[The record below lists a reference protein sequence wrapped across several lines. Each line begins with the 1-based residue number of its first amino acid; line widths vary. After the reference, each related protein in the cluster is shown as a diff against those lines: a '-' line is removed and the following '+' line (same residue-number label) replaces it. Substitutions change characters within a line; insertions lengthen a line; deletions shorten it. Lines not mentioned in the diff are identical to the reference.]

1 MFAIYVKNYR
11 DAGGEVIT
19 TENKLLQIPFMEY
32 NKELGQ
38 DITVGYD
45 AGIINPTVKTEC
57 GSAGSFEFSMES
69 ESPYF
74 NSFLIMKTIIRIEYD
89 GETIFRGRVLNL
101 DDQMWGTRSVH
112 CEGDLAFLLDVQ
124 YPGTV
129 DSKRTK
135 QKIGSY
141 ITNLMGY
148 YNDNIRDS
156 DKKIVIG
163 HIPGSYPHHDE
174 DFHYNSEQEIGEE
187 TKKHGSSSWQ
197 SVGDALNSLKSN
209 YGGWFRTRYESGIT
223 YLDWLNWYFNPK
235 INDQVLSITDNMI
248 NISSTVELSDI
259 FTVVI
264 PVGQKTTTKSS
275 KDSKDTSLYIEG
287 YMTDVHGN
295 NKYIRVPD
303 LIKLY
308 SKSQLDSGYHTYE
321 DYANAIDD
329 YGWIYKT
336 VSFSNANTQ
345 AKLWSYAVDWIKEN
359 YIGKNRQFTIT
370 AIDLH
375 SMGYSCDKITVGDR
389 VTVRLP
395 YDSDTERRIFTVL
408 SITYDLYN
416 PENNSYT
423 IGVPTDNKSSK
434 EYGTKNNT
442 KTTKSSTP
450 VSKDPGKND
459 KGFEW
464 DWEENQWDIA
474 TGLADFMRHAGLITD
489 EGAAYLLD
497 HLNDADDERSQGFRV
512 LVNGTTGADF
522 VYRSISHFLIDSSTG
537 VVQQMKGF
545 FGFDEPT
552 GDVDPGFDFSLTGD
566 FTNEMTNVQYDAKH
580 SRWNAKE
587 TATLTH
593 ADGGERTYNFGVGID
608 GTTGY
613 IYAKKLVLIDNDEP
627 FEITNKLVVLGG
639 SVDSLDDNLKGLA
652 AYANELDKSITVVAS
667 DVFQVGATMSDQY
680 LELNKG
686 LLDLDKTVTNL
697 SSDVTNI
704 GQTMDTS
711 LSDMTLRLAEMGK
724 TVTNITSD
732 VVNIGQQ
739 ISDVG
744 AQVTQELASMN
755 ITVTNLT
762 SDVTQIGDGLTQAQA
777 DVASNG
783 DKILAINKDV
793 AVINAAV
800 TILGGDYPVDPE
812 TGKAYTR
819 TKYIQKINADLKAMF
834 SDLSGYTFNDE
845 NGNEYQ
851 VNIPKF
857 DSVVRVDNLVAD
869 NLAASKVYADEVAAN
884 TLAAAKVYADEITAN
899 KITADRVKSII
910 GEYNFIQA
918 DSISSTQIQVS
929 RAIWSQA
936 GIATPGTVTGNKIMG
951 HDLVIGSG
959 SEYDEQ
965 FSVKQFIRN
974 IQIVP
979 SGINGEYLLQ
989 YNRYS
994 DGTAWVTASTFSV
1007 AASVILTGAWDSAAS
1022 GRASYYV
1029 NSKLMTTIRGYWSG
1043 GKFYIYSSDQ
1053 SDGDTTHYLTRTDIS
1068 SVVAADSVNNNSAK
1082 NVTANVKVYYVSP
1095 YDTSGTAKDTGKTG
1109 LTVTV
1114 NAGSVYDKGWKAAY
1128 DEVDYPT
1135 SQNTTASFSV
1145 TFPGSVVGS
1154 DYPKTYTLKDILI
1167 ATSSASGSIGLY
1179 QGAMQ
1184 VAGWPVKLSNGG
1196 WVVDSTS
1203 STGYRLYYYINA
1215 NSDKTSWVARSS
1227 ITGGDVFTAGKNS
1240 VGFKSDTPTYKNAP
1254 PNTSTVNT
1262 LTYTLTNNKTLAT
1275 AFQLTT
1281 DGWVMDET
1289 KIGETTYAKGHCIC
1303 YIMNTTAS
1311 KQIARRIISG
1321 ATPYNT
1327 GWKAAAAKVKVNAS
1341 TTSTGKVTVPSSTV
1355 GSTSDLSITLT
1366 PNREFTT
1373 TESSSKSGYLEAKYG
1388 STVFSKLQI
1397 VVSGSGW
1404 LTTVNETSYPK
1415 GIYYARVMASGTKC
1429 MSVLRITG
1437 NVPYGDGYDAGVA
1450 AENFGTVSW
1459 ITDENGTKV
1468 TTGTSNSTDH
1478 VWLTVPLKKKTGTS
1492 KTWKFYLSFDGW
1504 SSGTNKARLRLT
1516 NASGPIYATKSVAI
1530 PEPTDFYT
1538 TAPNGQSY
1546 GGKSNNSSGYYIS
1559 GSGSG
1564 ATVWIIV
1571 KGTWTCGGYTYN
1583 GINYLAAAPKAVY
1596 AKGWNDFRKKCEAE
1610 EVYKLI
1616 NGNYVKYTRYSIPA
1630 AI

>member
-19 TENKLLQIPFMEY
+19 TENKLLQIPFTEY

-89 GETIFRGRVLNL
+89 GETIFRGRVLSL

-135 QKIGSY
+135 QSLNSY
-141 ITNLMGY
+141 ISNVLSH
-148 YNDNIRDS
+148 YNSYVGDP
-156 DKKIVIG
+156 DKKIYAG
-163 HIPGSYPHHDE
+163 NIPGSYSSE
-174 DFHYNSEQEIGEE
+174 YNSEQKIGEE

-197 SVGDALNSLKSN
+197 SVGDALNSLKSS
-209 YGGWFRTRYESGIT
+209 YGGWFRTRYENGAA

-275 KDSKDTSLYIEG
+275 KDSTDTSLYIEG
-287 YMTDVHGN
+287 YMTDVHGS

-434 EYGTKNNT
+434 EYGTKNT

-459 KGFEW
+459 NGFEW
-464 DWEENQWDIA
+464 DWEERQWNIA
-474 TGLADFMRHAGLITD
+474 NGLGDFMRHAGLITD
-489 EGAAYLLD
+489 EGEAYLLD

-512 LVNGTTGADF
+512 IVNGTTGADF
-522 VYRSISHFLIDSSTG
+522 VYQSVSHFLINSTTG
-537 VVQQMKGF
+537 VVQQMKGY

-580 SRWNAKE
+580 SRWHAKE
-587 TATLTH
+587 TTTLTH

-627 FEITNKLVVLGG
+627 FEITNKLIVLGG

-744 AQVTQELASMN
+744 VQVTQELASMN

-762 SDVTQIGDGLTQAQA
+762 SDVTQIGSGLTKAQ
-777 DVASNG
+777 G
-783 DKILAINKDV
+783 DIAKQGDSLFAVNKDV
-793 AVINAAV
+793 AIINATLTV
-800 TILGGDYPVDPE
+800 LGGDIPE
-812 TGKAYTR
+812 GK
-819 TKYIQKINADLKAMF
+819 TKKQFIADINADLQSKY
-834 SDLSGYTFNDE
+834 SDLKDYFGEDE
-845 NGNEYQ
+845 
-851 VNIPKF
+851 VIIPELAK
-857 DSVVRVDNLVAD
+857 VVYVDNLVAN
-869 NLAASKVYADEVAAN
+869 NLSVAKAYADSV
-884 TLAAAKVYADEITAN
+884 VAN
-899 KITADRVKSII
+899 KVTAAEVNSII
-910 GEYNFIQA
+910 GKFKFIEAESIDSQKIVLDKYVRAPDFMLESGNTWYSMSSIFQEYNANQRHA
-918 DSISSTQIQVS
+918 VSSIAIEKVNNEDHLVYYTFTGTQQGGSMGHQRTDLGAFSRGVSVNTLTGNWDAAGIGGKASFTFVAKDQNGNPLKSSSTYVQG
-929 RAIWSQA
+929 AWE
-936 GIATPGTVTGNKIMG
+936 
-951 HDLVIGSG
+951 SG
-959 SEYDEQ
+959 SYK
-965 FSVKQFIRN
+965 VKQ
-974 IQIVP
+974 P
-979 SGINGEYLLQ
+979 NGDVVLFTNL
-989 YNRYS
+989 
-994 DGTAWVTASTFSV
+994 
-1007 AASVILTGAWDSAAS
+1007 
-1022 GRASYYV
+1022 
-1029 NSKLMTTIRGYWSG
+1029 
-1043 GKFYIYSSDQ
+1043 
-1053 SDGDTTHYLTRTDIS
+1053 TDIS
-1068 SVVAADSVNNNSAK
+1068 SEIKISESEKAM
-1082 NVTANVKVYYVSP
+1082 TVKVLWTSP
-1095 YDTSGTAKDTGKTG
+1095 YDTSATVKETGFSKTIS
-1109 LTVTV
+1109 V
-1114 NAGSVYDKGWKAAY
+1114 ASVYNEGWTAAY
-1128 DEVDYPT
+1128 K
-1135 SQNTTASFSV
+1135 S
-1145 TFPGSVVGS
+1145 
-1154 DYPKTYTLKDILI
+1154 LKI
-1167 ATSSASGSIGLY
+1167 
-1179 QGAMQ
+1179 
-1184 VAGWPVKLSNGG
+1184 NGG
-1196 WVVDSTS
+1196 TLS
-1203 STGYRLYYYINA
+1203 SPTENKANGTVKITIPNA
-1215 NSDKTSWVARSS
+1215 TADKTSTLSLVMTLNRSLDNTFTKS
-1227 ITGGDVFTAGKNS
+1227 SNGTITIL
-1240 VGFKSDTPTYKNAP
+1240 KSGA
-1254 PNTSTVNT
+1254 STV
-1262 LTYTLTNNKTLAT
+1262 LAQST
-1275 AFQLTT
+1275 VKL
-1281 DGWVMDET
+1281 
-1289 KIGETTYAKGHCIC
+1289 
-1303 YIMNTTAS
+1303 TAS
-1311 KQIARRIISG
+1311 
-1321 ATPYNT
+1321 
-1327 GWKAAAAKVKVNAS
+1327 GWITKE
-1341 TTSTGKVTVPSSTV
+1341 
-1355 GSTSDLSITLT
+1355 GS
-1366 PNREFTT
+1366 
-1373 TESSSKSGYLEAKYG
+1373 
-1388 STVFSKLQI
+1388 
-1397 VVSGSGW
+1397 
-1404 LTTVNETSYPK
+1404 TSYPK
-1415 GIYYARVMASGTKC
+1415 GIYRVYAY
-1429 MSVLRITG
+1429 
-1437 NVPYGDGYDAGVA
+1437 ND
-1450 AENFGTVSW
+1450 
-1459 ITDENGTKV
+1459 
-1468 TTGTSNSTDH
+1468 TS
-1478 VWLTVPLKKKTGTS
+1478 
-1492 KTWKFYLSFDGW
+1492 
-1504 SSGTNKARLRLT
+1504 TNKC
-1516 NASGPIYATKSVAI
+1516 V
-1530 PEPTDFYT
+1530 
-1538 TAPNGQSY
+1538 
-1546 GGKSNNSSGYYIS
+1546 SGYYITGDTPYNNGNKAGWADAVGKVTVPTSAATSDSISVQVPDTNVGYYLKRTYKLEPSQSASTSATEYTYGYVNLYYRSYYSSKS
-1559 GSGSG
+1559 GSTDPKSTRVARAAITMGNGTWYYTDEGYEKGRIRVFVNNNGTKCTAVRLISG
-1564 ATVWIIV
+1564 AEPYN
-1571 KGTWTCGGYTYN
+1571 KGYNAGKAEASEVSITEPEAFGLVPSGWSGTSTTTGTTTSKSGASVTQGYS
-1583 GINYLAAAPKAVY
+1583 
-1596 AKGWNDFRKKCEAE
+1596 
-1610 EVYKLI
+1610 I
-1616 NGNYVKYTRYSIPA
+1616 NGDTVRTDVRTYFKLNGNWKSVTAYIQSVPTRIYAAGKSAGGGGSTSHSISYNTAWIKSNPSQVSAAFDNQTLDVNLGTCTSGYYYGIRVKCGSTSKRFYWKC
-1630 AI
+1630 

>member
-156 DKKIVIG
+156 DKRIVIG

-197 SVGDALNSLKSN
+197 SVGDALNSLKNS
-209 YGGWFRTRYESGIT
+209 YGGWFRTRYENGTT
-223 YLDWLNWYFNPK
+223 YLDWLNWYFNPNV
-235 INDQVLSITDNMI
+235 NDQVLSITDNMI

-359 YIGKNRQFTIT
+359 YIGKNRQFTVT

-375 SMGYSCDKITVGDR
+375 SIGYSCNKIAVGDR
-389 VTVRLP
+389 VTVQLP
-395 YDSDTERRIFTVL
+395 YDSDTERRIFTIL

-434 EYGTKNNT
+434 EYGTKNT

-459 KGFEW
+459 NGFEW
-464 DWEENQWDIA
+464 DWEERQWNIA
-474 TGLADFMRHAGLITD
+474 NGLGDFMRHAGLITD
-489 EGAAYLLD
+489 EGEAYLLD

-512 LVNGTTGADF
+512 LVNGTTGADY
-522 VYRSISHFLIDSSTG
+522 VYRSASHFLINSATG

-762 SDVTQIGDGLTQAQA
+762 SDVTQIGDGLTKAQ
-777 DVASNG
+777 G
-783 DKILAINKDV
+783 DIAKQGDSLFAVNKDV
-793 AVINAAV
+793 AIINATLTV
-800 TILGGDYPVDPE
+800 LGGDIPE
-812 TGKAYTR
+812 GK
-819 TKYIQKINADLKAMF
+819 TKKQFIADINADLQSKY
-834 SDLSGYTFNDE
+834 SDLKDYFGEDE
-845 NGNEYQ
+845 
-851 VNIPKF
+851 VIIPELAK
-857 DSVVRVDNLVAD
+857 VVYVDNLVAN
-869 NLAASKVYADEVAAN
+869 NLSVANAYADSV
-884 TLAAAKVYADEITAN
+884 VAN
-899 KITADRVKSII
+899 KVTAAEVNSII
-910 GEYNFIQA
+910 GKFNFLTA
-918 DSISSTQIQVS
+918 DNFATKIASVDHLTLSNSLLQVNGTVRATDFGYGNNASLLDCYTSVTKVENSDNTITLKFYRCAGARTTSPTEITFSRGVSVNTLTGNWDAARLGGKASFTFAAKDQNGNTLKSSSTYVQGAWESGSYKVKEPSGDVVLFTNLTGISSEI
-929 RAIWSQA
+929 
-936 GIATPGTVTGNKIMG
+936 
-951 HDLVIGSG
+951 
-959 SEYDEQ
+959 SE
-965 FSVKQFIRN
+965 K
-974 IQIVP
+974 
-979 SGINGEYLLQ
+979 
-989 YNRYS
+989 
-994 DGTAWVTASTFSV
+994 T
-1007 AASVILTGAWDSAAS
+1007 
-1022 GRASYYV
+1022 
-1029 NSKLMTTIRGYWSG
+1029 MT
-1043 GKFYIYSSDQ
+1043 
-1053 SDGDTTHYLTRTDIS
+1053 
-1068 SVVAADSVNNNSAK
+1068 
-1082 NVTANVKVYYVSP
+1082 VKVLYTSP
-1095 YDTSGTAKDTGKTG
+1095 YDTNSTAKETGFSKTIS
-1109 LTVTV
+1109 V
-1114 NAGSVYDKGWKAAY
+1114 ASVYNEGWTAAY
-1128 DEVDYPT
+1128 D
-1135 SQNTTASFSV
+1135 S
-1145 TFPGSVVGS
+1145 
-1154 DYPKTYTLKDILI
+1154 LKI
-1167 ATSSASGSIGLY
+1167 
-1179 QGAMQ
+1179 
-1184 VAGWPVKLSNGG
+1184 NGG
-1196 WVVDSTS
+1196 TLS
-1203 STGYRLYYYINA
+1203 SPTENKANGTVKITIPNA
-1215 NSDKTSWVARSS
+1215 TVDKTSTLSLVMTLNRSLDNTFTKS
-1227 ITGGDVFTAGKNS
+1227 SNGTITVL
-1240 VGFKSDTPTYKNAP
+1240 KSGA
-1254 PNTSTVNT
+1254 STV
-1262 LTYTLTNNKTLAT
+1262 LA
-1275 AFQLTT
+1275 Q
-1281 DGWVMDET
+1281 
-1289 KIGETTYAKGHCIC
+1289 
-1303 YIMNTTAS
+1303 
-1311 KQIARRIISG
+1311 
-1321 ATPYNT
+1321 
-1327 GWKAAAAKVKVNAS
+1327 
-1341 TTSTGKVTVPSSTV
+1341 STV
-1355 GSTSDLSITLT
+1355 KLT
-1366 PNREFTT
+1366 
-1373 TESSSKSGYLEAKYG
+1373 
-1388 STVFSKLQI
+1388 
-1397 VVSGSGW
+1397 GSGW
-1404 LTTVNETSYPK
+1404 ITTEGSTSYPK
-1415 GIYYARVMASGTKC
+1415 GIYRVYAY
-1429 MSVLRITG
+1429 
-1437 NVPYGDGYDAGVA
+1437 ND
-1450 AENFGTVSW
+1450 
-1459 ITDENGTKV
+1459 
-1468 TTGTSNSTDH
+1468 TS
-1478 VWLTVPLKKKTGTS
+1478 
-1492 KTWKFYLSFDGW
+1492 
-1504 SSGTNKARLRLT
+1504 TNKC
-1516 NASGPIYATKSVAI
+1516 V
-1530 PEPTDFYT
+1530 
-1538 TAPNGQSY
+1538 
-1546 GGKSNNSSGYYIS
+1546 SGYYITGDIPYNNGNKAGWADAVGKVTVPTSSATSDSISVQVPDTNVGYYLKRTYKLEPSQSASTSATEYTSGYVNLYYRSYYSSKS
-1559 GSGSG
+1559 GSTDPKSTRVARAAITMGNGTWYYTDKGYEKGRIRVFVNNNGTKCTAVRLISG
-1564 ATVWIIV
+1564 AEPYN
-1571 KGTWTCGGYTYN
+1571 KGYNAGKAEASEVSITEPEAFGLVPSGWSGTSTTTGTTTSKSGASVTQGYS
-1583 GINYLAAAPKAVY
+1583 
-1596 AKGWNDFRKKCEAE
+1596 
-1610 EVYKLI
+1610 I
-1616 NGNYVKYTRYSIPA
+1616 NGDTVRTDVRTYFKLNGNWKSVTAYIQSVPTRIYAAGKSAGGGGSTSHSISYNTAWTKSNPSQVSAAFDNQTLDVNLGTCTSGYYYGIRVKCGSTSKRFYWKC
-1630 AI
+1630 